1 LNILIIGSKGFI
13 GQHLYKFFSEKC
25 DYECWGCDVITEVDN
40 SQYFSIDKSNCD
52 FNAVFAQQNFDYC
65 INCSGAANVSESIS
79 NPLQDFNL
87 NVLNIGKLLEAIR
100 IHNNN
105 CKFVNLSSAAVY
117 GNPHHLP
124 VLTSA
129 AIDPVSP
136 YGWHKFYAEQLCNEY
151 HQFFNIQTLNLR
163 IFSAFGPGLKKQLF
177 WDWFQNSI
185 GQTEVSLYGTG
196 NESRD
201 FIYIDDLVQ
210 VIWLATK
217 EENFKHGVVNV
228 GNGNEVFIKEGAEI
242 FFGFL
247 NKIFA
252 FKNQGKQ
259 SDPLNWVADIE
270 EIKSW
275 GYKQTVSL
283 KEGLSNYIEWAKE
296 SG

>member
-1 LNILIIGSKGFI
+1 MNILIVGSKGFI
-13 GQHLYKFFSEKC
+13 GQHVYMFFSEKS
-25 DYECWGCDVITEVDN
+25 DYECWGCDVINEEHN

-52 FNAVFAQQNFDYC
+52 FNAVFAQQNFDCC
-65 INCSGAANVSESIS
+65 INCSGAANVSESIA
-79 NPLQDFNL
+79 NPLQDFYL
-87 NVLNIGKLLEAIR
+87 NVLNVGKILEAIR

-105 CKFVNLSSAAVY
+105 CKFINLSSAAVY
-117 GNPHHLP
+117 GNPQHLP

-129 AIDPVSP
+129 AIEPVSP

-151 HQFFNIQTLNLR
+151 NRFFHIQTLNLR

-185 GQTEVSLYGTG
+185 GEKEAILYGTG

-201 FIYIDDLVQ
+201 FIYIDDLVK

-217 EENFKHGVVNV
+217 AENFKHGVVNV
-228 GNGNEVFIKEGAEI
+228 GNGNEVFIKNAAEL
-242 FFGFL
+242 FFGLL

-252 FKNQGKQ
+252 FKKQGKK

-275 GYKQTVSL
+275 GYKQTVGF
-283 KEGLSNYIEWAKE
+283 KEGLLKYIEWAKE